1 MTRPPPY
8 HAPGFQI
15 LDPNDG
21 PGLKSKYI
29 THLQEKCLRT
39 YMPRG
44 DGGIAVD
51 LGCGFGRITPLLNET
66 GWIGYGVDPVFDL
79 LNYARQHNPGPTYIQ
94 GKIPDLPFAKEAIS
108 LLLLHNLLRPL
119 LRMQLLTS
127 LRGIGSYVAPRG
139 HLVVVDNIWPNN
151 PEYIPEQ
158 EIVSLFK
165 DEGFKLEL
173 RVPFRAARWWLLYLI
188 RYGLVPKRFFDRI
201 AEYEL
206 RKMKSLKRLPSWQ
219 YSNVFYLFK
228 KQ

>member
-1 MTRPPPY
+1 
-8 HAPGFQI
+8 
-15 LDPNDG
+15 
-21 PGLKSKYI
+21 
-29 THLQEKCLRT
+29 
-39 YMPRG
+39 
-44 DGGIAVD
+44 
-51 LGCGFGRITPLLNET
+51 
-66 GWIGYGVDPVFDL
+66 
-79 LNYARQHNPGPTYIQ
+79 
-94 GKIPDLPFAKEAIS
+94 
-108 LLLLHNLLRPL
+108 
-119 LRMQLLTS
+119 MQLLTS

-158 EIVSLFK
+158 EIVSLFE
-165 DEGFKLEL
+165 DEGFELEL